1 MLPIVDDEN
10 DGVYFI
16 EASRNER
23 AIHTLLLPMLN
34 LEMIF

>member
-23 AIHTLLLPMLN
+23 NIHILFLHAFAIL
-34 LEMIF
+34 